1 MGKTY
6 KRNSDD
12 FHKKFTY
19 ENRNKNSDCSD
30 FDLIEDIQSFD
41 YNERQNRHE
50 LHNDTKRRK

>member
-30 FDLIEDIQSFD
+30 FDFIEDKQFD
-41 YNERQNRHE
+41 SNERQNKYD
-50 LHNDTKRRK
+50 LHNDTRRRK

>member
-19 ENRNKNSDCSD
+19 ENRNKNSDYSD
-30 FDLIEDIQSFD
+30 FDFIEDKQFD
-41 YNERQNRHE
+41 SNERQNKYD
-50 LHNDTKRRK
+50 LHNDTRRRK